1 MRNIKNRTIAIIVA
15 SILLTVTVLLSIL
28 LPLLLP
34 RNGADRYQIW
44 SPYDTIERTDFIE
57 VDMPSDNS
65 AMRVLQL
72 TDVQIDSP
80 GEKTDI
86 AFADITKLIES
97 QKPHLIILTG
107 DNVQGVFNDKSLKR
121 LVKHIDSF
129 KIPWTL
135 TWGNHDAEGRSDRA
149 YLSEIVVNLDSEYC
163 LYEAGPSN
171 IKGYGNHVVN
181 IVNGDELVYSMQLI
195 DSNRNIQID
204 AKTSAYDYIGYDQI
218 AYFEYM
224 HEQSE
229 LIYGQDVK
237 SMAFYHIPPVEV
249 KTYYNELM
257 KKYHPEYK
265 GEGKAP
271 ILKADEVPG
280 ILFGEFREPVFSSSH
295 NSGIM
300 DSGLV
305 TNTTHS
311 FVGHDHVNN
320 ASIMVGAQQVTYGMK
335 LGVSSYHNKDM
346 QGGTMIYI
354 NADGTVSVEHKNM
367 SELN

>member
-1 MRNIKNRTIAIIVA
+1 MINIKNKKLTIIVA
-15 SILLTVTVLLSIL
+15 SIVLTIIVLLSIL
-28 LPLLLP
+28 LPLFLP
-34 RNGADRYQIW
+34 RNGADRYEIW
-44 SPYDTIERTDFIE
+44 SIYDKIERTDFIE

-65 AMRVLQL
+65 ALRVLQI
-72 TDVQIDSP
+72 TDVQVDSP
-80 GEKTDI
+80 GKKTNVAYD
-86 AFADITKLIES
+86 DITKLIES

-107 DNVQGVFNDKSLKR
+107 DNVQGVFNDMSLKG
-121 LVKHIDSF
+121 LIKHIDSF

-135 TWGNHDAEGRSDRA
+135 AWGNHDTEGRADGA
-149 YLSEIVVNLDSEYC
+149 YLSDMVVNLDSEYC

-171 IKGYGNHVVN
+171 IKGYGNHVIN
-181 IVNGDELVYSMQLI
+181 IVNGDELIYSMQII
-195 DSNRNIQID
+195 DSNRSVKINK
-204 AKTSAYDYIGYDQI
+204 KTSAYDYIGYDQI

-224 HEQSE
+224 HTQSE
-229 LIYGQDVK
+229 RIYNQSVN

-265 GEGKAP
+265 NEGAIP
-271 ILKADEVPG
+271 VLKAGEVSE
-280 ILFGEFREPVFSSSH
+280 ILFGEFREPIFSSSH

-300 DSGLV
+300 ASGLL

-320 ASIMVGAQQVTYGMK
+320 ASLMVGSQQVTYGMK
-335 LGVSSYHNKDM
+335 LGISSYHNLDM

-354 NADGTVSVEHKNM
+354 NANGTVNVEHKYM
-367 SELN
+367 SKLN